1 MERKRKK
8 DEYYVRCRCRSFCIV
23 FLPSMQES
31 ESESSLHRNIS
42 SASAHSLV
50 LTALSVG
57 LQPRCEGHAVFTAA
71 ELSFLSAESMSWTT
85 NSLRVVLC
93 SNTSHSFLRPTH
105 PFENKPFECLSFS
118 FFQIVILVFF
128 ICILKKKKKFSF
140 SAFVIYLHNQLFSAI
155 LCWQFRAGHH
165 LPPRRRRLHSY
176 ARFPW
181 KPSSN
186 TCLCYCMMCT
196 RQNMGHMFFFLPHL
210 QCTFWPTF
218 KPSLGSYRLSSK
230 SLDIRCHA
238 SLLHWCNAGVD

>member
-1 MERKRKK
+1 MRF
-8 DEYYVRCRCRSFCIV
+8 RCRSFCIV

-71 ELSFLSAESMSWTT
+71 ELSFLSGESMSWTT

-93 SNTSHSFLRPTH
+93 SNTSHSFLRPAP

-118 FFQIVILVFF
+118 FFQIVILFFF
-128 ICILKKKKKFSF
+128 ICSF
-140 SAFVIYLHNQLFSAI
+140 LVSQLSSFICTTNSSPLYCADSSGPVIISRQGDADCTHMPGFLGNQVQIHVCVTVWCAQDRI
-155 LCWQFRAGHH
+155 WVI
-165 LPPRRRRLHSY
+165 
-176 ARFPW
+176 W
-181 KPSSN
+181 
-186 TCLCYCMMCT
+186 
-196 RQNMGHMFFFLPHL
+196 FFFLPHL
-210 QCTFWPTF
+210 HCTFWPTF

-238 SLLHWCNAGVD
+238 SLLHWCNAGVDWKEKSQSLTFH